1 MIDYLILVAAW
12 VLLALKVYLALGL
25 FFQGA

>member
-1 MIDYLILVAAW
+1 MTDCLILLVSWA
-12 VLLALKVYLALGL
+12 LLALKVYLALGL

>member
-1 MIDYLILVAAW
+1 MSDNLILVAAW
-12 VLLALKVYLALGL
+12 GFLALKVYLALGL